1 MTLPVGRAAASA
13 TEQILAPR
21 CRLLGWDT
29 KFWGR
34 RIARLEE
41 TAVTPA
47 SLYATDAWCTDN
59 GVACIFLLVAA
70 NDRVSTLAAEGAG
83 FFFTDVR
90 MTFAANVAD
99 RPTVPLGRGLR
110 LARSSDRVRL
120 AELAR
125 ASHAST
131 RFFHDPNFDDERC
144 RDLYAQWM
152 LSSLDGAA
160 DAVIV
165 AEARGTP
172 VGYVTCEFDAGED
185 SGRIGLI
192 AVEPSSQGRGLG
204 SALCEAALDWFASE
218 GALSVEIVT
227 QGSNVLAQRVFQAS
241 GARTVST
248 ELWFHKWYEPAR
260 VGSARSDYST

>member
-1 MTLPVGRAAASA
+1 MTLPVGRGAVST
-13 TEQILAPR
+13 TEQIVVPR
-21 CRLLGWDT
+21 CRVLGWDT
-29 KFWGR
+29 KFWGQ
-34 RIARLEE
+34 RIARLDE
-41 TAVTPA
+41 TSVTPA
-47 SLYATDAWCTDN
+47 SLRAIDAWCADN
-59 GVACIFLLVAA
+59 RVACVFLLVAA
-70 NDRVSTLAAEGAG
+70 YDRVSTRAAEQAG

-90 MTFAANVAD
+90 MTFRASVAD
-99 RPTVPLGRGLR
+99 RQSLALRQGLR
-110 LARSSDRVRL
+110 FARSGDRGRL

-125 ASHAST
+125 ESHAST

-144 RDLYAQWM
+144 RDLYGQWM

-165 AEARGTP
+165 AEADGKA
-172 VGYVTCEFDAGED
+172 VGYVTCEFDTGED

-204 SALCEAALDWFASE
+204 SALCEAALDWFAAE

-227 QGSNVLAQRVFQAS
+227 QGSNVSAQRVFQAS

-248 ELWFHKWYEPAR
+248 ELWFHKWYQPVRDRSHSRAGPA
-260 VGSARSDYST
+260 

>member
-1 MTLPVGRAAASA
+1 MTLPVGKTAVSA
-13 TEQILAPR
+13 TGRVPR
-21 CRLLGWDT
+21 CRVLGWDT
-29 KFWGR
+29 KFWGQ

-41 TAVTPA
+41 SAVTPEA
-47 SLYATDAWCTDN
+47 LRAFDGWCTDN
-59 GVACIFLLVAA
+59 GIASAFLLVAA
-70 NDRVSTLAAEGAG
+70 DDRVSTLAAERAG

-90 MTFAANVAD
+90 MTFRATVGG
-99 RPTVPLGRGLR
+99 RPRVPLGGRLR
-110 LARSSDRVRL
+110 LANSGDRGPL

-152 LSSLDGAA
+152 ISSLDGAA

-165 AEARGTP
+165 AEAGGTP
-172 VGYVTCEFDAGED
+172 VGYVTCELDAGED

-192 AVEPSSQGRGLG
+192 AVEPASRGRGLG
-204 SALCEAALDWFASE
+204 SALCEAALDWFSAE

-227 QGSNVLAQRVFQAS
+227 QGSNVSAQRVFQAS

-248 ELWFHKWYEPAR
+248 ELWFHKWYEPVR
-260 VGSARSDYST
+260 HGSVGRTNPA

>member
-1 MTLPVGRAAASA
+1 MNLPVGRGAVP
-13 TEQILAPR
+13 TPDQIVVPR
-21 CRLLGWDT
+21 CRVLGWDT

-41 TAVTPA
+41 TIVTPS
-47 SLYATDAWCTDN
+47 SLRAIDAWCADN
-59 GVACIFLLVAA
+59 RVACVFLLVAA
-70 NDRVSTLAAEGAG
+70 SDRVSTRAAEQAG

-90 MTFAANVAD
+90 MTFRAAVAD
-99 RPTVPLGRGLR
+99 RQSVSLRQGLR
-110 LARSSDRVRL
+110 LARSGDRGRL

-125 ASHAST
+125 VSHGST
-131 RFFHDPNFDDERC
+131 RFFHDPNFNDERC

-152 LSSLDGAA
+152 LSSLDGVA

-165 AEARGTP
+165 AEADGTA
-172 VGYVTCEFDAGED
+172 VGYVTCELDAGED

-204 SALCEAALDWFASE
+204 STLCEAALDWFAAE

-227 QGSNVLAQRVFQAS
+227 QGSNVSAQRVFQAS

-248 ELWFHKWYEPAR
+248 ELWFHKWYGPVPDRPLGRTSPA
-260 VGSARSDYST
+260 